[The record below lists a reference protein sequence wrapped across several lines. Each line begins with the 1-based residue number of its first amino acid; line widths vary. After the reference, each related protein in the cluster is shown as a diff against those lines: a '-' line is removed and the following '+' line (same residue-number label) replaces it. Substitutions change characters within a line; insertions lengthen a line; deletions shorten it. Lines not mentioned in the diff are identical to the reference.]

1 MGKRKLRNCT
11 NCGTRHGPP
20 TGKNCGRKEDREQ
33 ESTEKIVDE
42 AELGASAILSEND
55 EEVSAAFTSA
65 DLLQDGVDFTD
76 VNLPKRQWS
85 PLMCAS
91 KEGTGDRPRSPAGSG
106 ASGAMFLR
114 QQLRVMQQER
124 QQFESRI
131 DGRIMHME
139 NVLEKVA
146 GVQQAQLERLVHL
159 ANHPIKKTEPEP
171 AATQKAA
178 IAQPTVATPKLN
190 ETASLLKACDFSNI
204 TVPDSDKEW
213 KDYHGFAAWHLE
225 NEKTKKNPF
234 DQQAFVKKGEKVS
247 TFEDLMVIAF
257 KTLRELSE
265 LKLDVSG
272 FLSHGLLMAEK
283 ASRNVFI
290 QEAFVGYDEEVRKRA
305 GETGPAALAQSSRRR
320 CFATSIMKT
329 RR

>member
-55 EEVSAAFTSA
+55 KEVSAAFASA
-65 DLLQDGVDFTD
+65 DLLQDGVVFTD

-91 KEGTGDRPRSPAGSG
+91 KEGTGDRPRSPAGSV

-139 NVLEKVA
+139 NVLGKVA
-146 GVQQAQLERLVHL
+146 GVQQAQLSITCEE
-159 ANHPIKKTEPEP
+159 N
-171 AATQKAA
+171 KA
-178 IAQPTVATPKLN
+178 KM
-190 ETASLLKACDFSNI
+190 
-204 TVPDSDKEW
+204 DKI
-213 KDYHGFAAWHLE
+213 
-225 NEKTKKNPF
+225 
-234 DQQAFVKKGEKVS
+234 VS
-247 TFEDLMVIAF
+247 
-257 KTLRELSE
+257 RELDEGMISLTNVKPTCIHALGAVPKNTGGITLHE
-265 LKLDVSG
+265 ICNLHRFKFCVNMCKG
-272 FLSHGLLMAEK
+272 SHYHHFTDIYSM
-283 ASRNVFI
+283 
-290 QEAFVGYDEEVRKRA
+290 
-305 GETGPAALAQSSRRR
+305 
-320 CFATSIMKT
+320 FA
-329 RR
+329 